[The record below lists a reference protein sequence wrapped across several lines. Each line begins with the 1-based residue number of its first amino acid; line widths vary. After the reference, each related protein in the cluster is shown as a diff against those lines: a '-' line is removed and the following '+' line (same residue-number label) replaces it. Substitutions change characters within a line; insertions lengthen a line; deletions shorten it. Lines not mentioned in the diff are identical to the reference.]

1 MKVTGFL
8 PAVFVRFHGE
18 SRVDRKLLGLFF
30 CALIMPFAAWRA
42 ASAADPEF
50 VGLMAVAAEREVA
63 EELQLS
69 ETEYNE
75 LLEWIDER
83 EADATEIVLTLR
95 DQPEEL
101 KAKMQVFASE
111 SEEIGLKRLTPEQ
124 QKRLRQLQI
133 SRTGLATLGHAPIR
147 EQLDLTPEQIA
158 QIDKLLENRAEATS
172 RGGDDERAVARAEY
186 ERKLAMVLS
195 AEQRLAWEKLAGL
208 AKEAD
213 DQVADVDDP
222 TSEPAETP
230 ADEPATT
237 LDDDSPADDSTEEG
251 DNEPVAEADVPTPDD
266 VELRFNFR
274 YAPWK
279 TVLEWFADQA
289 DLSLELTSVPPG
301 TFNYTDRKAYTPAE
315 AIDLLNS
322 VLLTKGFTLL
332 RHRRMLMVINL
343 EDGIPPNLVETV
355 DVSELDE
362 RGKFELV
369 SCLFPVKN
377 ITAEEAEREIK
388 TLLGPQGSIVVLPKT
403 SAILVTETA
412 GKLRV
417 IRELLGVASNP
428 ADAAG
433 DEAVQEIALE
443 NVLAEE
449 VLGVI
454 RQLLGLPEDRN
465 AAADGSLR
473 IAVDTLGTRLFVTGE
488 PEKVERVREILKL
501 VDVPSGFEEGGPKI
515 LETPQLEVYAISSA
529 DPESVL
535 KVMQTLMA
543 GEPDVRLDIDPK
555 SGNLIAL
562 ARPTQH
568 ATIQA
573 TIEQMQRDSRQIDV
587 IRLRVVDPQLA
598 VLAINKL
605 YGTAA
610 EGEINRGP
618 TVDADPTTGNL
629 LVRGTDAQI
638 KSIRE
643 LLEKM
648 GETGFDDVEQVAAA
662 DRGNV
667 RMIPLTGASARAA
680 LEQMEMIW
688 PTMRKNRIRIVT
700 PSAAVREMR
709 PSESSGGVRSPST
722 ETPLP
727 FDGLDALFPS
737 FEIRP
742 RSETAP
748 KGGTKPPMTNPQPA
762 PTPAPSDSSE
772 PTLDTDTEARARA
785 QGVPFRFVADRTIVA
800 QADAPAAPAAPTADK
815 PQIAPPAETAEPATE
830 PAEPANDDA
839 PAEPKSDAG
848 KSGAE
853 IIVAPGPSGIM
864 IASEDL
870 DALDE
875 FEAMLQT
882 LAERAPT
889 GREYTVFYLKFARAE
904 VAAELLN
911 EILGGSGG
919 AEEAGGAGGN
929 LVGDLASGLL
939 GDAGGGLFGS
949 LLGLGGGGGGAI
961 STSGTVTLVAD
972 RRLNALVVQANATD
986 LDTVE
991 QLLEVIDQEASP
1003 EDVQTVAKPRLIPV
1017 FYTSAAEIAEVVKQ
1031 VYASRIAGAGGGGGQ
1046 QRQPSPEEFIQAL
1059 RGGGRNSRGGRGGR
1073 SAQDQEQTMTVGVDS
1088 RSNSIVVAAP
1098 EPLFQEVKLLVEQ
1111 LDQAGAEEA
1120 ETMRVVTLKSAS
1132 PELVQRAIVSITG
1145 GKVTTNT
1152 TTSPSSSNSRS
1163 SDSRSSRSSSNQDSS
1178 ERRQP
1183 SSDDFQEQVRQ
1194 RIELFNQM
1202 QRGGDQGS
1210 SRGGRE
1216 GGAQGGTGIQ
1226 FNFPSGGPSGGG
1238 RSSGGGFGGRRGGR

>member
-1 MKVTGFL
+1 
-8 PAVFVRFHGE
+8 
-18 SRVDRKLLGLFF
+18 
-30 CALIMPFAAWRA
+30 
-42 ASAADPEF
+42 
-50 VGLMAVAAEREVA
+50 
-63 EELQLS
+63 
-69 ETEYNE
+69 
-75 LLEWIDER
+75 
-83 EADATEIVLTLR
+83 
-95 DQPEEL
+95 
-101 KAKMQVFASE
+101 
-111 SEEIGLKRLTPEQ
+111 
-124 QKRLRQLQI
+124 
-133 SRTGLATLGHAPIR
+133 
-147 EQLDLTPEQIA
+147 
-158 QIDKLLENRAEATS
+158 
-172 RGGDDERAVARAEY
+172 
-186 ERKLAMVLS
+186 MVLS
-195 AEQRLAWEKLAGL
+195 ADQRLAWEKLAGL
-208 AKEAD
+208 AKDDEQVAEAD
-213 DQVADVDDP
+213 DGE
-222 TSEPAETP
+222 SKPAEAEDTP
-230 ADEPATT
+230 DADAGDDEPATT
-237 LDDDSPADDSTEEG
+237 TAPMDEEDDDDNSAPAVEYEPADATDDEPTDS
-251 DNEPVAEADVPTPDD
+251 PDVPTAEN

-279 TVLEWFADQA
+279 TVLEWFADQS
-289 DLSLELTSVPPG
+289 DLSLELTAVPPG
-301 TFNYTDRKAYTPAE
+301 TFNYTDRKTYTPAE

-377 ITAEEAEREIK
+377 ITAEEAEREVK

-403 SAILVTETA
+403 GAILVTETA

-417 IRELLGVASNP
+417 IRELLGLATTP
-428 ADAAG
+428 AEAIK

-443 NVLAEE
+443 NVLADE

-465 AAADGSLR
+465 ASPDGSLR
-473 IAVDTLGTRLFVTGE
+473 IAVDSLGTRLFVTGD

-501 VDVPSGFEEGGPKI
+501 VDVPSGLEDGGPKI
-515 LETPQLEVYAISSA
+515 LETPQLEVYAIASA

-543 GEPDVRLDIDPK
+543 GEPDVRLDVDPK

-562 ARPTQH
+562 ARPSQH
-568 ATIQA
+568 ATIKA
-573 TIEQMQRDSRQIDV
+573 TIDQMQRDSRQIDV

-610 EGEINRGP
+610 EGEVNRGP
-618 TVDADPTTGNL
+618 MVDADPTSGNL
-629 LVRGTDAQI
+629 LVRGTESQI

-648 GETGFDDVEQVAAA
+648 GESGFDDVEQVAAA
-662 DRGNV
+662 ERGNV
-667 RMIPLTGASARAA
+667 RMIPMTGASARAA

-688 PTMRKNRIRIVT
+688 PTLRKNKIRVVT

-709 PSESSGGVRSPST
+709 TSDKEENRAPATESPSRPT
-722 ETPLP
+722 IEGIDDLKS
-727 FDGLDALFPS
+727 LFPS

-742 RSETAP
+742 RTPTPTEGS
-748 KGGTKPPMTNPQPA
+748 KPPMKSTTPPKS
-762 PTPAPSDSSE
+762 TPAKPEDEATKPAQRES
-772 PTLDTDTEARARA
+772 DTEARANHDDRL
-785 QGVPFRFVADRTIVA
+785 FRFASERFLLAQDEAPTEAKPVQVEPADEPDATEETPKP
-800 QADAPAAPAAPTADK
+800 APAIDLTVPAAGEEEASTP
-815 PQIAPPAETAEPATE
+815 
-830 PAEPANDDA
+830 
-839 PAEPKSDAG
+839 
-848 KSGAE
+848 GAE

-875 FEAMLQT
+875 FESMLNT
-882 LAERAPT
+882 LATRVPT

-911 EILGGSGG
+911 EILGGSAAGG
-919 AEEAGGAGGN
+919 GEAEGAGGG
-929 LVGDLASGLL
+929 LMGDLASGLL

-949 LLGLGGGGGGAI
+949 LLGLGGSGGGGAI

-972 RRLNALVVQANATD
+972 RRLNALVVQANAAD
-986 LDTVE
+986 LDIVE

-1017 FYTSAAEIAEVVKQ
+1017 FYTSAEEIANVVKQ
-1031 VYASRIAGAGGGGGQ
+1031 VYASRIAGASGGGGQQ
-1046 QRQPSPEEFIQAL
+1046 QRQPSPEEFMQAL
-1059 RGGGRNSRGGRGGR
+1059 RGGGRNSRGGRGSGGR
-1073 SAQDQEQTMTVGVDS
+1073 SAQDEQQTMTVGVDT
-1088 RSNSIVVAAP
+1088 RSNSIVIAAP
-1098 EPLFQEVKLLVEQ
+1098 EPLFQEVKLLVDQ

-1132 PELVQRAIVSITG
+1132 PELVQRAITSITG

-1152 TTSPSSSNSRS
+1152 STTSQQTSNTRS
-1163 SDSRSSRSSSNQDSS
+1163 SDSRSSRSSGNSSNSNSGNAQPASQEFQD
-1178 ERRQP
+1178 
-1183 SSDDFQEQVRQ
+1183 QVRQ

-1202 QRGGDQGS
+1202 QRGGSTDQG
-1210 SRGGRE
+1210 GGRGTRG
-1216 GGAQGGTGIQ
+1216 GGAQGGGGNQ
-1226 FNFPSGGPSGGG
+1226 FNFPTGGQGGG
-1238 RSSGGGFGGRRGGR
+1238 TRGGGTGGRRGGGR